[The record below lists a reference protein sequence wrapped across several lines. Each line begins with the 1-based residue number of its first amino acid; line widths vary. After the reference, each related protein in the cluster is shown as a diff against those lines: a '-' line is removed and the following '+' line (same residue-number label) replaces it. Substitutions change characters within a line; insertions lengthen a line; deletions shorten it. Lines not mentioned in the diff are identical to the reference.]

1 MFNEL
6 PAAPPDAILGLSE
19 AFMADPNPNK
29 INLGVGVYKDE
40 NGQTPILECV
50 KTAADRF
57 RLAETSKSYLPI
69 VGSPAYAVGVQD
81 LLFGTQH
88 PVVQDARVMTAHTP
102 GGTGGLRVGAG
113 FLKKYRPDATVWVS
127 SPTWA
132 NHKGVF
138 GAEGFPTADY
148 RYYDPATKGL
158 AFDAMID
165 DLRQIPAGDIVLLHV
180 CCHNPTGV
188 DPSPAQW
195 EEIAKVAKEIGWF
208 PFFDFAYQ
216 GFGRSLTEDRLPLHT
231 FAALQIEYVV
241 AASFSKNFGLY
252 NERVGSFSLVA
263 LDPAEAA
270 AAFSH
275 VKTAIRTNY
284 SNPSR
289 TGAGIVET
297 ILADTEL
304 RTQWVGELG
313 DMRERIRKI
322 RTDLVAGLAGQ
333 GVNRDFSFIE
343 RQNGM
348 FSFSGLSDEQVAT
361 LRNTYAIY
369 IVKGGRINVAGIQS
383 DKMDYL
389 CKAISAVM

>member
-1 MFNEL
+1 M
-6 PAAPPDAILGLSE
+6 
-19 AFMADPNPNK
+19 
-29 INLGVGVYKDE
+29 
-40 NGQTPILECV
+40 
-50 KTAADRF
+50 
-57 RLAETSKSYLPI
+57 
-69 VGSPAYAVGVQD
+69 
-81 LLFGTQH
+81 
-88 PVVQDARVMTAHTP
+88 
-102 GGTGGLRVGAG
+102 
-113 FLKKYRPDATVWVS
+113 
-127 SPTWA
+127 
-132 NHKGVF
+132 
-138 GAEGFPTADY
+138 
-148 RYYDPATKGL
+148 
-158 AFDAMID
+158 
-165 DLRQIPAGDIVLLHV
+165 
-180 CCHNPTGV
+180 
-188 DPSPAQW
+188 
-195 EEIAKVAKEIGWF
+195 GWF

-231 FAALQIEYVV
+231 FADLQIEYVV

-263 LDPAEAA
+263 LDPGEAA

-275 VKTAIRTNY
+275 VKTVVRTNY

-313 DMRERIRKI
+313 DMRERIRSV
-322 RTDLVAGLAGQ
+322 RADLVKGFAAQ

-343 RQNGM
+343 KQNGM

-369 IVKGGRINVAGIQS
+369 IVKGGRINVAGIQP

-389 CKAISAVM
+389 CKAVAAVL